1 MAKQVSL
8 DIPAAPSATVIGDKA
23 RLEQVFFNLLGNAI
37 KFTPEGGRVT
47 VQVCV
52 EADAVT
58 VKVTDT
64 GLGID
69 PQFLPFVFDR
79 FRQADDTSGRE
90 FGGLG
95 LGLSI
100 ARQLVE
106 AHGGSIQV
114 ESEGRGKGAA
124 FTVRLPLAPGRP
136 LVTDQTVDSRY
147 C

>member
-1 MAKQVSL
+1 MPHHA
-8 DIPAAPSATVIGDKA
+8 IRRPIAPPATVIGDKA

-37 KFTPEGGRVT
+37 KFTPEGGRVALNASLET
-47 VQVCV
+47 GVI
-52 EADAVT
+52 AVT
-58 VKVTDT
+58 VTDT

-69 PQFLPFVFDR
+69 AKFLPFVFDR

-106 AHGGSIQV
+106 AHGGSIDV
-114 ESEGRGKGAA
+114 ASDGRGKGAA
-124 FTVRLPLAPGRP
+124 FTVRLPLAP
-136 LVTDQTVDSRY
+136 TAASSY
-147 C
+147 